1 MPFGKLCAMKLDSVL
16 AATDLRDVGAVAHHA
31 EVMGF
36 DTLWAPETVATPMMS
51 LGVAAIHTSRIL
63 LGTAILVAFPR
74 SPMVTAMDAWQI
86 QKASGGRFVLGLGTQ
101 VKGHNERRFSVPF
114 DHPGPRLREMIG
126 AIRHIW
132 RAFQGEE
139 RLSWR
144 GEFYRFDLIT
154 PFFNPGPIE
163 HPDIPIYIAGVNE
176 YMCRLAGELCEGFH
190 VHPFHSVKYL
200 KEVVLPA
207 VSKGLESSGR
217 SRRDIQL
224 TAPVFV
230 CLGRDER
237 EIEATKGPVRTQLA
251 FYGATRT
258 YRRVFEVHG
267 WGDATAELQRLMA
280 EGRIADMASVID
292 DEMLDVYALSATYDD
307 VVEKLEAKYGG
318 ILDRLYFYLPLS
330 TGMPAELE
338 EKWKTIIG
346 RINGPSS

>member
-1 MPFGKLCAMKLDSVL
+1 MIMKLDTVL
-16 AATDLRDVGAVAHHA
+16 TTTDLREVSRVAKYA
-31 EVMGF
+31 EDMGF
-36 DTLWAPETVATPMMS
+36 GALWAPETSATPMMS
-51 LGVAAIHTSRIL
+51 LAVASLNTSRIL

-86 QKASGGRFVLGLGTQ
+86 QKASGGRFILGLGTQ

-114 DHPGPRLREMIG
+114 DHPGPRLREMIL

-139 RLSWR
+139 RLNWR

-154 PFFNPGPIE
+154 PFFNPGPIQ
-163 HPDIPIYIAGVNE
+163 HPHIPIYIAGVNE

-207 VSKGLESSGR
+207 IQKGLDAAGR
-217 SRRDIQL
+217 SREEIQL

-230 CLGRDER
+230 CLGRDEK
-237 EIEATKGPVRTQLA
+237 EIEAAKYPVRAQLA

-258 YRRVFEVHG
+258 YKPVFDIHG
-267 WGDATAELQRLMA
+267 WGDATGDLQRLMS

-292 DEMLDVYALSATYDD
+292 DSMLEVYALSATYDD
-307 VVEKLEAKYGG
+307 VVDKLKEKYSG
-318 ILDRLYFYLPLS
+318 ILDRLYFYLPPPM
-330 TGMPAELE
+330 GMPADLE
-338 EKWKTIIG
+338 EKWRKIVSE
-346 RINGPSS
+346 INEGGESS